1 MEKAIE
7 FSNFSFEYPD
17 KFSLRDIDMTVARG
31 ELLLLYGK
39 SGSGKSTLLRQ
50 LKPTIRPNG
59 KVSGEVLVFGRDIN
73 ELSRYDEASK
83 IAIVMQNAKSQI
95 VTDKVYHELAFG
107 LESLG
112 YSQGEI
118 RRRVSEV
125 AQFFGIEEW
134 FYKNTNE
141 LSGGELQ
148 ILNLASLMCTNPDIL
163 LLDEPTSQ
171 LDPLMADRLIDLVC
185 RINKELGITVVIAE
199 HRLSRL
205 AHRCDRICLMDEGRV
220 EFIGKIK
227 ECAKYLRDNMSSMFL
242 GFPHSM
248 QIWAGVENEYECP
261 VTVGEGRAWLNKMQ
275 VSDIKIPDTDIN
287 TEPIIQLKN
296 IYFKYDKNSADIL
309 KNLTLD
315 IKKGEILSIMGGNG
329 AGKSTLLGVISG
341 INKPYH
347 GKCTVDSS
355 VSYLMQDVK
364 NLFTKKTVYDELR
377 EISCDIDYIV
387 PLLGLGDILGAHPYD
402 ISGGQMQKLALA
414 KVLLLNRDILLLDEP
429 TKGFDAEFK
438 RELVN
443 ILKTLSKNGK
453 TIVIVSHD
461 TEFCA
466 EVSDRCAML
475 FDGAIVSIDKTHSF
489 FRNNTFY
496 TTDANRIARDK
507 IPDAITVDEVIKAL
521 GGKVNQKDT
530 EFKIAN
536 YTPPKSK
543 SVAGGILKTDMSV
556 ELDNKKDVK
565 RLIPYFIIS
574 MLLCVIT
581 VFVGNRVL
589 GDRKYYII
597 SMLVILE
604 SMIPY
609 FAGFEKKRLGAR
621 GITVTSSM
629 TVIAGLSRVLFY
641 FIPQVKP
648 MAAVV
653 IISGIALGPTSGFI
667 VGAMGVFVSN
677 FFFGQGP
684 WTPWQMLAMGGIG
697 LCSGLIFNSGLI
709 KCKKH
714 TISAVGAVLVFL
726 IYGAV
731 MNLSTVLMYNEV
743 ITKELIM
750 SVYALG
756 IPFDLIHAVGTF
768 IFLWLI
774 SKPILEEFS
783 RIQTKYGRLKL

>member
-50 LKPTIRPNG
+50 LKHTIRPNG
-59 KVSGEVLVFGRDIN
+59 KVSGEVLVFGEDIN
-73 ELSRYDEASK
+73 TLSRYDEASK

-185 RINKELGITVVIAE
+185 RINKELGITVVLAE

-242 GFPHSM
+242 GFPQAM

-261 VTVGEGRAWLNKMQ
+261 VTVGEGRAWLDKMN
-275 VSDIKIPDTDIN
+275 VSDIKISDTDIN
-287 TEPIIQLKN
+287 TEPQIQLKN
-296 IYFKYDKNSADIL
+296 IYFKYDKNARDVL
-309 KNLTLD
+309 KNLSLD
-315 IKKGEILSIMGGNG
+315 VYRGEILSVMGVNG

-341 INKPYH
+341 INKQYR
-347 GKCTVDSS
+347 GKCVVENT

-377 EISCDIDYIV
+377 EISCDIDYV
-387 PLLGLGDILGAHPYD
+387 VSLLGLGDILRAHPYD

-429 TKGFDAEFK
+429 TKGFVAEF
-438 RELVN
+438 
-443 ILKTLSKNGK
+443 
-453 TIVIVSHD
+453 
-461 TEFCA
+461 
-466 EVSDRCAML
+466 
-475 FDGAIVSIDKTHSF
+475 
-489 FRNNTFY
+489 
-496 TTDANRIARDK
+496 
-507 IPDAITVDEVIKAL
+507 
-521 GGKVNQKDT
+521 
-530 EFKIAN
+530 
-536 YTPPKSK
+536 
-543 SVAGGILKTDMSV
+543 
-556 ELDNKKDVK
+556 
-565 RLIPYFIIS
+565 
-574 MLLCVIT
+574 
-581 VFVGNRVL
+581 
-589 GDRKYYII
+589 
-597 SMLVILE
+597 
-604 SMIPY
+604 
-609 FAGFEKKRLGAR
+609 
-621 GITVTSSM
+621 
-629 TVIAGLSRVLFY
+629 
-641 FIPQVKP
+641 
-648 MAAVV
+648 
-653 IISGIALGPTSGFI
+653 
-667 VGAMGVFVSN
+667 
-677 FFFGQGP
+677 
-684 WTPWQMLAMGGIG
+684 
-697 LCSGLIFNSGLI
+697 
-709 KCKKH
+709 
-714 TISAVGAVLVFL
+714 
-726 IYGAV
+726 
-731 MNLSTVLMYNEV
+731 
-743 ITKELIM
+743 
-750 SVYALG
+750 
-756 IPFDLIHAVGTF
+756 
-768 IFLWLI
+768 
-774 SKPILEEFS
+774 
-783 RIQTKYGRLKL
+783 